1 MLSLQYFY
9 LELVFPTTM
18 EDATL
23 NIATMNAEQQNRQI
37 QDAVRKNRQR
47 LLEFIRRRIP
57 PQEDAED
64 VLQEVFY
71 ELVEMYRLMKPV
83 EQLASWLF
91 TVARNKIT
99 DMYRKKKPVSLEEHF
114 SVKSSEEDEYLLA
127 DFLPADQFSSE
138 DKLMQQAIL
147 DALAE
152 ALEELPAE
160 QRDVFIWHELEGK
173 SFKEIVELTG
183 ATQNTLLSR
192 KRYAVLYL
200 RERLRFLYDD
210 LIQ

>member
-1 MLSLQYFY
+1 
-9 LELVFPTTM
+9 M

-23 NIATMNAEQQNRQI
+23 NIAMMNAEQQNRQI
-37 QDAVRKNRQR
+37 QEAVRKNRQR

-99 DMYRKKKPVSLEEHF
+99 DLYRKKKPVSLEEHF

-127 DFLPADQFSSE
+127 DFLPADQFTSE
-138 DKLMQQAIL
+138 DKLMQRAIL

>member
-1 MLSLQYFY
+1 
-9 LELVFPTTM
+9 M

-114 SVKSSEEDEYLLA
+114 SIKSSEEEEYLLA

>member
-1 MLSLQYFY
+1 
-9 LELVFPTTM
+9 M

>member
-1 MLSLQYFY
+1 
-9 LELVFPTTM
+9 M
-18 EDATL
+18 EDLTL

-37 QDAVRKNRQR
+37 QEAVRKNRQR

-99 DMYRKKKPVSLEEHF
+99 DLYRKKKPVSLEEHF
-114 SVKSSEEDEYLLA
+114 SVASSEEDEYLLA
-127 DFLPADQFSSE
+127 DVLPATQVNSE
-138 DKLMQQAIL
+138 DKIMQRAIL

-160 QRDVFIWHELEGK
+160 QRDVFVWHELEGK
-173 SFKEIVELTG
+173 SFKEIATLTG
-183 ATQNTLLSR
+183 VTQNTLLSR
-192 KRYAVLYL
+192 KRYAILYL

-210 LIQ
+210 LVQ

>member
-1 MLSLQYFY
+1 
-9 LELVFPTTM
+9 M

-23 NIATMNAEQQNRQI
+23 NIAMMNAEQQNRQI
-37 QDAVRKNRQR
+37 QEAVRKNRQR

-99 DMYRKKKPVSLEEHF
+99 DLYRKKKPVSLEEHF

>member
-1 MLSLQYFY
+1 MK
-9 LELVFPTTM
+9 LVFPTTM

-114 SVKSSEEDEYLLA
+114 SIKSSEEEEYLLA

>member
-1 MLSLQYFY
+1 
-9 LELVFPTTM
+9 M

-37 QDAVRKNRQR
+37 QEAVRKNRQR

-99 DMYRKKKPVSLEEHF
+99 DLYRKKKPVSLEEHF

-127 DFLPADQFSSE
+127 DFLPADQFTSE
-138 DKLMQQAIL
+138 DKLMQRAIL